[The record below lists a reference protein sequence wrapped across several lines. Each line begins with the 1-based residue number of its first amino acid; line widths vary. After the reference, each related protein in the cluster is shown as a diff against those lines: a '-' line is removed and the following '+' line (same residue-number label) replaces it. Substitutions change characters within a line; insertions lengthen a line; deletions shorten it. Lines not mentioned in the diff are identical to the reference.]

1 MKKKRMKVV
10 IMLKRMSRINESI
23 EVSVFSFVFNSI
35 YYCNIVYSG
44 SIYESLIQN
53 RNKIHI

>member
-23 EVSVFSFVFNSI
+23 EVSVFFFRFFF
-35 YYCNIVYSG
+35 
-44 SIYESLIQN
+44 LILYITVILFIQDQSMN
-53 RNKIHI
+53 H

>member
-23 EVSVFSFVFNSI
+23 EVSVFFFRF
-35 YYCNIVYSG
+35 
-44 SIYESLIQN
+44 LILYITVILFIQDQSMN
-53 RNKIHI
+53 H